1 MRVLIVTGQLAKDTI
16 AKYVEEGPV
25 EAQVLALPTS
35 VAALLSPSIIKT
47 ELRGRSL
54 KGFHLILVPGL
65 VRGDVSIVEK
75 AVGIPTFK
83 GPKYGADLPLVLSR
97 LGHVTLSSTL
107 AADEVLKAH
116 QRHRVFD
123 ELRISREKR
132 EALLKREGSLAVGN
146 VGVGR
151 GFPLRVMAELL
162 DAPTLTDSEVLA
174 KAEYYV
180 ASGADI
186 IDIGMVAGESLPKDA
201 ARAVRVVK
209 DSFSLPVAID
219 TYDVDEARA
228 GVSAGADMVLS
239 VDWGNAEEVAAFA
252 SDIPVVVTS
261 TNQRRAYVPTKAS
274 MKVAALEENI
284 RQAVHLGM
292 KKVVGDLIVHPLN
305 TPGIMECLVAY
316 HEFSK
321 RNPTIP
327 LLFGSGNVTEL
338 TDADSVG
345 VNALLAGMASELK
358 VSILLTTEGSVKTT
372 GSVRELATA
381 AKMMFL
387 AETRNSTPKD
397 LGVDL
402 LLLKDKRL
410 KDESYEKTW
419 ERNARIIEAAA
430 EGEDLDPKGCF
441 RILIDRK
448 EKKLVAIHHLA
459 GSRPTI
465 IRGEKAEDVC
475 STIINMRLI
484 STLNHASYVGKELEK
499 AELAL
504 RIGKS
509 YIQDEALFPAYEK
522 DEVT

>member
-1 MRVLIVTGQLAKDTI
+1 MRVLIITGQLAKDSI
-16 AKYVEEGPV
+16 VKYAEEGSV
-25 EAQVLALPTS
+25 EAEVLALPTS
-35 VAALLSPSIIKT
+35 VAALLSPSTITT
-47 ELRGRSL
+47 ELKNRYL
-54 KGFHLILVPGL
+54 EGFRLILVPGL

-83 GPKYGADLPLVLSR
+83 GPKYGADLPLVLSQ
-97 LGHVTLSSTL
+97 LGHVSLSSTL
-107 AADEVLKAH
+107 SADEVLRAH
-116 QRHRVFD
+116 QRHSVFD
-123 ELRISREKR
+123 ELKISRAKR
-132 EALLKREGSLAVGN
+132 EALLQREGSLTVGT

-162 DAPTLTDSEVLA
+162 DAPILTDNEVLA

-180 ASGADI
+180 ASEADI
-186 IDIGMVAGESLPKDA
+186 IDIGMVAGESHPRDA
-201 ARAVRVVK
+201 ARAVKVVK

-239 VDWGNAEEVAAFA
+239 VDWGNAEAIAAFA
-252 SDIPVVVTS
+252 SEIPVVVTS
-261 TNQRRAYVPTKAS
+261 TNQRRAYFPTTAS
-274 MKVAALEENI
+274 TKVAALEDNI
-284 RQAVHLGM
+284 QQAVNLGM
-292 KKVVGDLIVHPLN
+292 KKVVGDLIVNPIS

-338 TDADSVG
+338 IDADSVG

-358 VSILLTTEGSVKTT
+358 VSILLTTEGSNKTT

-381 AKMMFL
+381 SKMMFL
-387 AETRNSTPKD
+387 AKTRNSVPKD
-397 LGVDL
+397 LGLNL
-402 LLLKDKRL
+402 LRLKDKRL
-410 KDESYEKTW
+410 RDISYEKTW
-419 ERNARIIEAAA
+419 ERDARIIEAAEA
-430 EGEDLDPKGCF
+430 KGEDLDPTGCF

-448 EKKLVAIHHLA
+448 EKKLVAIHHHA

-465 IRGEKAEDVC
+465 IRGDKAADVC
-475 STIINMRLI
+475 STIINMKLI
-484 STLNHASYVGKELEK
+484 STLNHASYLGKELDK
-499 AELAL
+499 AETAL
-504 RIGKS
+504 RMGKS

-522 DEVT
+522 DE